1 MLHMVYIET
10 EFSYLE
16 KQKHEELKDTTQ
28 KSHSF
33 AQRFPQKSMQK
44 ICYILHFV
52 GVVARAGVNIIS
64 LYIMMMS
71 FH

>member
-33 AQRFPQKSMQK
+33 AQRFP
-44 ICYILHFV
+44 YITISSVLL
-52 GVVARAGVNIIS
+52 S
-64 LYIMMMS
+64 LYNDDEFSLI
-71 FH
+71 

>member
-1 MLHMVYIET
+1 
-10 EFSYLE
+10 
-16 KQKHEELKDTTQ
+16 
-28 KSHSF
+28 
-33 AQRFPQKSMQK
+33 MQK
-44 ICYILHFV
+44 VCYILHFL

>member
-44 ICYILHFV
+44 VCYILPF
-52 GVVARAGVNIIS
+52 RRCCC

>member
-16 KQKHEELKDTTQ
+16 KQKHEELK

-44 ICYILHFV
+44 VCYILHFV
-52 GVVARAGVNIIS
+52 GVVVFI
-64 LYIMMMS
+64 
-71 FH
+71 